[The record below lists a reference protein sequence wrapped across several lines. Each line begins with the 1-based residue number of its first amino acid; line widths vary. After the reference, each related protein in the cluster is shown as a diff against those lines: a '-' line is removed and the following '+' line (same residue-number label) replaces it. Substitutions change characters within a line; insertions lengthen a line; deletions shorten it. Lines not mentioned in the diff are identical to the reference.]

1 MKEEKKLH
9 IPWIRTI
16 MASQSLSRYGHGII
30 LTVLC
35 CLVLVIFDQIRCDA
49 MPCMWYTIGSS

>member
-1 MKEEKKLH
+1 M
-9 IPWIRTI
+9 
-16 MASQSLSRYGHGII
+16 HGII